1 MVLKAWEMAAV
12 YVEGAILFGVAAV
25 FALSR
30 FKAWRI
36 GIIKVKFPIYPARFA
51 LTLLCS
57 AALAALAVLSLI
69 SYRRYSDHIADMQ
82 TRGIIAVADH
92 ENTTVDELLSGASF
106 IGEESYEEIYVERE
120 TARFQSLSED
130 ALRNAAV
137 FGANAL
143 VVALIIAMSG
153 GAYFTKKGVMFFSSF
168 RILRTTARIRYGKIL
183 FFVNGDLGQVF
194 ATFPVT
200 STNRK
205 IFNNFIISAE
215 NILAED

>member
-1 MVLKAWEMAAV
+1 METWEIAV
-12 YVEGAILFGVAAV
+12 VYAEGAILFGVTAV

-30 FKAWRI
+30 FKAGRI
-36 GIIKVKFPIYPARFA
+36 GILKVRFPIYPLRFA
-51 LTLLCS
+51 LTMLCS
-57 AALAALAVLSLI
+57 AALIVLSVRSLI
-69 SYRRYSDHIADMQ
+69 NYRKFSDHIDDMQ
-82 TRGIIAVADH
+82 KRGIVAVADY

-120 TARFQSLSED
+120 TARFQSLCD
-130 ALRNAAV
+130 DTLRNAAV
-137 FGANAL
+137 FGANSL
-143 VVALIIAMSG
+143 VVALIIVMSG

-183 FFVNGDLGQVF
+183 FFINGDLGRVF
-194 ATFPVT
+194 AKFPVT

-215 NILAED
+215 NILTED

>member
-1 MVLKAWEMAAV
+1 MVLKTWEIAV
-12 YVEGAILFGVAAV
+12 ICAEGAILAGVAIV

-30 FKAWRI
+30 FKAGRS
-36 GIIKVKFPIYPARFA
+36 GILKVKFPIYPMRFT

-57 AALAALAVLSLI
+57 VVLVALAARSLI
-69 SYRRYSDHIADMQ
+69 TYRKFSDHITDMQ
-82 TRGIIAVADH
+82 TCGIIAVADY
-92 ENTTVDELLSGASF
+92 ENTSVDELLSGVSF

-168 RILRTTARIRYGKIL
+168 RTVRTTARIKYGKIL
-183 FFVNGDLGQVF
+183 FFVNGDHGQVF
-194 ATFPVT
+194 AKFPVT

-205 IFNNFIISAE
+205 IFSNFIISAE
-215 NILAED
+215 NILTED

>member
-1 MVLKAWEMAAV
+1 MVLKTWEIAV
-12 YVEGAILFGVAAV
+12 ICAEGAILAGVAAV

-30 FKAWRI
+30 FKAGRV

-57 AALAALAVLSLI
+57 AALIALSVRSLI
-69 SYRRYSDHIADMQ
+69 AYRRYSDHIADMQ
-82 TRGIIAVADH
+82 TRSIIAVAEY
-92 ENTTVDELLSGASF
+92 ENTTVDALLSGTSF

-120 TARFQSLSED
+120 TARFQSLSDD

-143 VVALIIAMSG
+143 VIALIIAMSG

-168 RILRTTARIRYGKIL
+168 RILRTAGRIKYGKIQ
-183 FFVNGDLGQVF
+183 VNRDELK
-194 ATFPVT
+194 ALK
-200 STNRK
+200 NL
-205 IFNNFIISAE
+205 E
-215 NILAED
+215 E